1 MNLIIHPEGDVLAQ
15 LARGVTAVRRD
26 CLTEVKPPLAST
38 LLTPPFR
45 HAPFGTTRSDLH
57 PVAR

>member
-1 MNLIIHPEGDVLAQ
+1 MNLIIPPEGDMLAQ
-15 LARGVTAVRRD
+15 LARDVTAIRRD
-26 CLTEVKPPLAST
+26 CLTEAKPPLAST

-45 HAPFGTTRSDLH
+45 HTPFGATRSDLH